1 MVPAGPNGHPQDHE
15 FPDGL
20 RSDLVAGLIVVVG
33 LLLIGAATFGFVW
46 ASAHLGIWPQ
56 LHAVTYFILG
66 LCAVV
71 LFVTSVITH
80 MRNSF
85 RAGAYLLA
93 FWAIV
98 LIATMAMLGTL
109 D

>member
-1 MVPAGPNGHPQDHE
+1 MVPAGQTDNPQNHDNSN
-15 FPDGL
+15 GL
-20 RSDLVAGLIVVVG
+20 RSDLAAGLIIVTGV
-33 LLLIGAATFGFVW
+33 LLIGGATLAFAW

-56 LHAVTYFILG
+56 LHTVTYFILG

-80 MRNSF
+80 IRDSF

-93 FWAIV
+93 FWAVI
-98 LIATMAMLGTL
+98 LLAMMAMLRNVG
-109 D
+109 

>member
-1 MVPAGPNGHPQDHE
+1 MVPAGQTEHPHNHE

-20 RSDLVAGLIVVVG
+20 RSDLVAGLIIVVG
-33 LLLIGAATFGFVW
+33 VLLIGATTLAFAW
-46 ASAHLGIWPQ
+46 ASARLGIWPQ
-56 LHAVTYFILG
+56 LHTVTYFILG

-80 MRNSF
+80 IRNSF

-93 FWAIV
+93 FWAVI
-98 LIATMAMLGTL
+98 LLAIMAMLRNFG
-109 D
+109 

>member
-1 MVPAGPNGHPQDHE
+1 MLPAGPTEHPQDHE

-20 RSDLVAGLIVVVG
+20 RSDLVAGLIVLVG
-33 LLLIGAATFGFVW
+33 VLLIAVVTLAFAW

-56 LHAVTYFILG
+56 LHTVTYFILG

-98 LIATMAMLGTL
+98 LIAMMAMLGIL